1 MREKKNRPL
10 APGRFFRFEGKV
22 DKSLKRFDYREA
34 LQESILIFD
43 GAMGTNLQKLSLTA
57 QDYGG
62 EPYTGCNDVLILTKP
77 DAVEKIHRSFLE
89 VGVDAIETNTFRS
102 NRLTLSEYGL
112 QDRTHEINFKA
123 AQLARQIAASF
134 SAHGQRRYVAGSIG
148 PSGKILSVDNA
159 EASMLSFE
167 EMMDVFKE
175 QAVALLEGGVDVI
188 LLETQQDLLEV
199 KAAILG
205 VQQACREC
213 DIQVPLQ
220 VQTTMDVHNRMLFGS
235 DIEAVAAIL
244 EPMGIDVLG
253 LNCSTGP
260 DEMEQPIR
268 FLGQHIGI
276 PVSCIPN
283 AGMPEMSGDTVI
295 YPLEPVHFA
304 RKLTDYVEQFNI
316 SVVGGCCGTTP
327 EHLKLLVENVHGHP
341 ITKPAGN
348 FMNYLSSP
356 IHARAMR
363 QSPAPFII
371 GERLNTQGSRNFK
384 RIILDH
390 DFDRAQTLANQ
401 QIADGAH
408 GLDLCTALTENDLE
422 KENLVTLIR
431 KISHTVDAPLVIDST
446 DPSVMEAALQAT
458 PGRCLINSTHFESGN
473 EKAEKVF
480 QLAMRYGATVI
491 VLTIDEQGMAKSA
504 NQKLDIVKRAYH
516 LAVDEIGLPPQS
528 LVFDPLTFSL
538 ASGDA
543 DTLDSAQETL
553 SAIRQIKAEY
563 AQCPISLGISNI
575 SYGFSKPARKILNSV
590 FLYHAIQAGLDMAIL
605 NAADLV
611 AYPTIDAAE
620 KKAAEQLIFNTTDAA
635 LTEFIHTFSESTQ
648 EEKKQEASVYVQDAG
663 KRISWRITN
672 RVRDQLEQ
680 DIEDFIKQQSP
691 RLTAHQAALTLL
703 NDFLLP
709 AMKEV
714 GDQFSKGE
722 IILPFV
728 LQSSEIMRAAT
739 IKLEDFI
746 EKNTRQSQ
754 GTVLLATVYGDVHD
768 IGKNLVKT
776 ILENNGYSIIDMGKQ
791 VPADDI
797 IATAIRENVT
807 AVGLSAL
814 LVNTS
819 QQMPLVVKKLHD
831 AHSHIPVL
839 IGGAAVNQAFAD
851 RIEALAEKTRYMG
864 GVYFCRDAFD
874 ALDRLEQITNLSG
887 GNS

>member
-1 MREKKNRPL
+1 MKKY
-10 APGRFFRFEGKV
+10 
-22 DKSLKRFDYREA
+22 DYREA
-34 LQESILIFD
+34 LQETVLIFD
-43 GAMGTNLQKLSLTA
+43 GAMGTNLQKLDLTVE
-57 QDYGG
+57 DYGG
-62 EPYTGCNDVLILTKP
+62 EPFAGCNDILTLTKP
-77 DAVEKIHRSFLE
+77 EAVENIHQSFLE
-89 VGVDAIETNTFRS
+89 VGVDVIETNTFRS

-112 QDRTHEINFKA
+112 QHKTHEINFKA
-123 AQLARQIAASF
+123 AQLAKRIAASF
-134 SAHGQRRYVAGSIG
+134 STRGQRRFVAGSMG
-148 PSGKILSVDNA
+148 PTGKILCVDGTEPLNI
-159 EASMLSFE
+159 SFDG
-167 EMMDVFKE
+167 MIDIFKE
-175 QAVALLEGGVDVI
+175 QAIALLEGGVDVI

-205 VQQACREC
+205 VQQAYQEC
-213 DIQVPLQ
+213 DIHVPLQ
-220 VQTTMDVHNRMLFGS
+220 VQTTMDIHSRMLFGS

-244 EPMGIDVLG
+244 EPMSIDVLG

-268 FLGQHIGI
+268 FLGQHVGI

-283 AGMPEMSGDTVI
+283 AGMPEMAGDEVV

-304 RKLTDYVEQFNI
+304 AKLTDYVEKFHI

-327 EHLKLLVENVHGHP
+327 EHLKQLVNSVHGHP
-341 ITKPAGN
+341 AVEPAGN
-348 FMNYLSSP
+348 FKNYLSSP

-384 RIILDH
+384 RIVLDR
-390 DFDRAQTLANQ
+390 DFERAQTLANQ
-401 QIADGAH
+401 QVEDGAH

-422 KENLVTLIR
+422 KENLVALIR
-431 KISHTVDAPLVIDST
+431 KISHSVDAPLVIDST

-473 EKAEKVF
+473 EKAENVF
-480 QLAMRYGATVI
+480 RLAKQYGAAVI

-504 NQKLDIVKRAYH
+504 DQKLAVVERAYH

-528 LVFDPLTFSL
+528 LVIDPLTFSL
-538 ASGDA
+538 ASGDI
-543 DTLDSAQETL
+543 DTLNSAKETL
-553 SAIRQIKAEY
+553 AAIRLIKEKY

-575 SYGFSKPARKILNSV
+575 SYGFSKQARKKLNSI

-605 NAADLV
+605 NAADLI
-611 AYPTIDAAE
+611 AYPAIDPNE
-620 KKAAEQLIFNTTDAA
+620 KRAAEQLIFNTTENA
-635 LTEFIHTFSESTQ
+635 LSEFIQIFSKSVQ
-648 EEKKQEASVYVQDAG
+648 EENKQEPVVHIQEAG
-663 KRISWRITN
+663 KRIYWRITN
-672 RVRDQLEQ
+672 RVRDHLEE
-680 DIEDFIKQQSP
+680 DIEDFIAQESH
-691 RLTAHQAALTLL
+691 RRTAHQAALTLL

-714 GDQFSKGE
+714 GEQFSKGE

-728 LQSSEIMRAAT
+728 LQSSEVMRAAT
-739 IKLEDFI
+739 TKLEEYI
-746 EKNTRQSQ
+746 EKSAQQSQ
-754 GTVLLATVYGDVHD
+754 GTILLATVYGDVHD

-797 IATAIRENVT
+797 ITTAIKENVT

-819 QQMPLVVKKLHD
+819 QQMPLVVEKLQTLQ
-831 AHSHIPVL
+831 SRIPVL

-851 RIEALAEKTRYMG
+851 RIETFDDKTRYAG

-874 ALDRLEQITNLSG
+874 ALDQLERITKLSEE
-887 GNS
+887 NA